1 MISPVARVDTA
12 EDMRALVKAYE
23 DQYTTMFTLVAKPDV
38 AMYQV
43 TEVCVIAK
51 VATVKPKLPVHE
63 LASKEPDSK
72 AFKGKRPLFQHGTWH
87 DADIWRMED
96 LRPGNEVDG
105 LAVIE
110 ASNTTLFVPP
120 EWHVRIDEY
129 DIYWLERK
137 DAQR

>member
-1 MISPVARVDTA
+1 MS
-12 EDMRALVKAYE
+12 
-23 DQYTTMFTLVAKPDV
+23 TLVAKPDV
-38 AMYQV
+38 GAYQV

-51 VATVKPKLPVHE
+51 VDTVKPRLREHE
-63 LASKEPDSK
+63 LASKEPDRK
-72 AFKGKRPLFQHGTWH
+72 TFKGRRPVFQHGAWH
-87 DADIWRMED
+87 EADIWRMED
-96 LRPGNEVDG
+96 LEPGNEVDG

-120 EWHVRIDEY
+120 EWHVRIDAH

>member
-1 MISPVARVDTA
+1 MLI
-12 EDMRALVKAYE
+12 KAYE
-23 DQYTTMFTLVAKPDV
+23 DQYTKMFTLVAKPDV
-38 AMYQV
+38 GAYQV

-51 VATVKPKLPVHE
+51 VDTVKPILREHA
-63 LASKEPDSK
+63 LASKTPDRE
-72 AFKGKRPLFQHGTWH
+72 AFKCTRPVFRHGEWN

-96 LRPGNEVDG
+96 LKPGNEVDG

-120 EWHVRIDEY
+120 EWHLRIDAH

-137 DAQR
+137 DA